1 MKELQ
6 TIETEYI
13 LSTHASERMVH
24 RFKLSTYNLIKL
36 IELKAYIAFDHTKKN
51 DFLLAWS
58 ATDKRH
64 IILVRDKVDGL
75 IITVWNEQIYKR
87 QRGKKISSSI
97 KQELRKICLEMD
109 LVEIKKTKEPDNTKF
124 NKKNCPNLELCYLD
138 TRAGRVK
145 TINLG
150 RINCK
155 VCACAFKTPQKLDP
169 FSLIGNQ
176 SFLIWVKQKLSR
188 KTILEK
194 DIIGFTLNAENIQPI
209 TILYNG

>member
-6 TIETEYI
+6 TIETEFI
-13 LSTHASERMVH
+13 LSTHAAERMVH
-24 RFKLSTYNLIKL
+24 RFKLSTYNLLKL
-36 IELKAYIAFDHTKKN
+36 LELEAYIAFDYTKKN
-51 DFLLAWS
+51 DFLLVWS

-64 IILVRDKVDGL
+64 IILVRGKVDGV
-75 IITVWNEQIYKR
+75 IITVWNEQIHKR
-87 QRGKKISSSI
+87 QRGKKIPSCV
-97 KQELRKICLEMD
+97 KQELRKIRLEMG
-109 LVEIKKTKEPDNTKF
+109 LVETKKTNQLDDTKF
-124 NKKNCPNLELCYLD
+124 SKQNCPNLELCYLD
-138 TRAGRVK
+138 TRTGRVK

-169 FSLIGNQ
+169 FNLIGNQ
-176 SFLIWVKQKLSR
+176 TFLIWVKQKLSR

-194 DIIGFTLNAENIQPI
+194 DFIGITLNAENIHPI